1 LLLRYVFQSDDDDS
15 EDTDSSAPITELR
28 KKKSRDKKRSTLKDN
43 ARKVQLKKKKL
54 NSGESKTVVVV
65 QRPKSPSAAV
75 ASVELSKTP
84 PTAIVPTAAP
94 VPAPDNPA
102 DPLSGDSQVIVS
114 QEIRLPARMTTQEM
128 FADTSDDDTVNKNS
142 AIAENAEEEY
152 EQDDED
158 IYADGEFT
166 ELSQKVSDNF
176 PGFLEDLKCPKAGA
190 ELTTCLENANDPF
203 SLISSKTKMK
213 LLPSDEYIDYFDFYM
228 TQLIGFGPN
237 TKNFLTSIFIH
248 VLSVNVN
255 DMPVVDYIH
264 SGRLDTAEKRSL
276 AIRKCFIFEYNKDDA
291 PALEVRNKFLS
302 GELPITWDKPKVI
315 QALWQLKSKWASLV
329 VGFAFPKTNVRRR
342 KKG

>member
-1 LLLRYVFQSDDDDS
+1 MSISMFEKHYRENLKTSVRCARWLEYVEWKEERQAQAEELVEEQIPKVFEAEEKSDDDDS

-28 KKKSRDKKRSTLKDN
+28 KKKSSDKKRSTLKDK

-65 QRPKSPSAAV
+65 PRPKSPSTAV

-94 VPAPDNPA
+94 VPAPD
-102 DPLSGDSQVIVS
+102 
-114 QEIRLPARMTTQEM
+114 RMTTQEM

-142 AIAENAEEEY
+142 AIAEDEN

-203 SLISSKTKMK
+203 SVISSKTKMK
-213 LLPSDEYIDYFDFYM
+213 LLPYDEYIDFFDFYM

-255 DMPVVDYIH
+255 
-264 SGRLDTAEKRSL
+264 
-276 AIRKCFIFEYNKDDA
+276 
-291 PALEVRNKFLS
+291 
-302 GELPITWDKPKVI
+302 
-315 QALWQLKSKWASLV
+315 
-329 VGFAFPKTNVRRR
+329 
-342 KKG
+342 